1 MAPHFDGPSH
11 LLRAICRRFSELGA
25 IRHENDGPFV
35 SSKGKEPSVST
46 KVGNCFASSLKSAF
60 EGRHK
65 AVELILG
72 ISENIRAFV

>member
-1 MAPHFDGPSH
+1 MNLIICCGLFAVDSLNLVPSDMQ
-11 LLRAICRRFSELGA
+11 
-25 IRHENDGPFV
+25 NDGSFV

-72 ISENIRAFV
+72 KSENIVAFV